1 MKSIQQRLG
10 IGLASALLISGLLL
24 ILGARW
30 LVDTALRDY
39 LGSGLQ
45 TESENLL
52 VAIARGPNGLQLDE
66 QRLNPAYQRPFSGR
80 YFEIDIGE
88 PRWRSRSLW
97 DHVLERP
104 THVGLTGHLVN
115 GPGDQRL
122 LVYRADYQRL
132 GQKLSIVVAQDYN
145 PLLTSF
151 SRMLRIGAG
160 IGLVALIVIL
170 FLQRIT
176 VRRALKPLE
185 RVRQQVAQLQQGQR
199 SQLDTQV
206 PQELELLVEQIN
218 HLLRH
223 TEDNLKRAR
232 HGIGNLGHALKTPL
246 AVLVSLAERQE
257 LSAHPEL
264 QSILRDQL
272 EQIQQ
277 RLERELRRAR
287 LAGDQLPGVYLD
299 CEAELPSLC
308 AMLKQIHDNNLTIS
322 CHVPSGLKL
331 PWDREDL
338 LELLGTLLDNACK
351 WASSQV
357 ELTVLK
363 KDACYEIS
371 IDDDG
376 PGIAPESRQDI
387 LERGARLDER
397 VRGHGLG
404 LGIARD
410 IVDSCAGTLSLES
423 SSLGGLKVLVRLPLR
438 ASRSAPG
445 D

>member
-10 IGLASALLISGLLL
+10 IGLAAALLVCGLLL

-30 LVDTALRDY
+30 LVDNALRDY

-52 VAIARGPNGLQLDE
+52 VAVVRGANGLQLDE

-80 YFEIDIGE
+80 YFEIDVGE

-104 THVGLTGHLVN
+104 THVGLTRHLIN

-122 LVYRADYQRL
+122 LVYRADYQRW

-151 SRMLRIGAG
+151 SRMLRLGAG
-160 IGLVALIVIL
+160 IGLVALMAIL

-185 RVRQQVAQLQQGQR
+185 RVRHQIAQLQQGQR
-199 SQLDTQV
+199 SQLDAHV

-246 AVLVSLAERQE
+246 AVLISVAERQE
-257 LSAHPEL
+257 LKAYPEL
-264 QSILRDQL
+264 QNTLRDQL

-308 AMLKQIHDNNLTIS
+308 TMLKQIHGRELTIS
-322 CHVPSGLKL
+322 YHVAPGLKL

-351 WASSQV
+351 WADNQV

-363 KDACYEIS
+363 KKACYEVS

-376 PGIAPESRQDI
+376 PGIAPELRRDI
-387 LERGARLDER
+387 LERGARLDEG
-397 VRGHGLG
+397 VNGHGLG

-410 IVDSCAGTLSLES
+410 IVDNCGGALSLENS
-423 SSLGGLKVLVRLPLR
+423 PLGGLKVVIRLPLR
-438 ASRSAPG
+438 ASSQ
-445 D
+445 

>member
-10 IGLASALLISGLLL
+10 IGLAAALLVCGLLL

-30 LVDTALRDY
+30 LVDNALRDY

-52 VAIARGPNGLQLDE
+52 VAVVRGANGLQLDE

-80 YFEIDIGE
+80 YFEIDAGE

-104 THVGLTGHLVN
+104 THVGLTRHLIN

-122 LVYRADYQRL
+122 LVYRADYQRW
-132 GQKLSIVVAQDYN
+132 GQKLTIVVAQDYN

-151 SRMLRIGAG
+151 SRMLRLGAG
-160 IGLVALIVIL
+160 IGLVALMAIL

-199 SQLDTQV
+199 SQLDAHV

-246 AVLVSLAERQE
+246 AVLISVAERQE
-257 LSAHPEL
+257 LKAYPEL
-264 QSILRDQL
+264 QNTLRDQL

-308 AMLKQIHDNNLTIS
+308 TMLKQIHGRELTIS
-322 CHVPSGLKL
+322 YHVAPGLKL

-351 WASSQV
+351 WADNQV

-363 KDACYEIS
+363 KMACYEVS

-376 PGIAPESRQDI
+376 PGIAPELRRDI
-387 LERGARLDER
+387 LERGARLDEG
-397 VRGHGLG
+397 VTGHGLG

-410 IVDSCAGTLSLES
+410 IVDNCGGALSLENS
-423 SSLGGLKVLVRLPLR
+423 PLGGLKVVIRLPLR
-438 ASRSAPG
+438 ASSQ
-445 D
+445 

>member
-1 MKSIQQRLG
+1 MISIQRRLSL
-10 IGLASALLISGLLL
+10 GLAAALLVCGLLL

-30 LVDTALRDY
+30 LVDSALRDY
-39 LGSGLQ
+39 LSSGLQ
-45 TESENLL
+45 AESENLL
-52 VAIARGPNGLQLDE
+52 VAVVRGPDGLQLDE

-80 YFEIDIGE
+80 YFEIDMGE

-97 DHVLERP
+97 DHVLESP
-104 THVGLTGHLVN
+104 THEGLTRHLVN
-115 GPGDQRL
+115 GPGEQRL

-151 SRMLRIGAG
+151 SRMLRIGAA
-160 IGLVALIVIL
+160 IGLTALIIIL
-170 FLQRIT
+170 LLQRIT

-185 RVRQQVAQLQQGQR
+185 RVRHQIAQLQQGQR

-206 PQELELLVEQIN
+206 PQELEPLVGQIN

-246 AVLVSLAERQE
+246 AVLVSLTERE
-257 LSAHPEL
+257 ALKAHPAL
-264 QSILRDQL
+264 QHTLREQL
-272 EQIQQ
+272 DQIQQ
-277 RLERELRRAR
+277 RLERELRKAR

-308 AMLKQIHDNNLTIS
+308 AMLKQIHGREIDIE

-351 WASSQV
+351 WAQTHVRLSV
-357 ELTVLK
+357 ENHYPHYV
-363 KDACYEIS
+363 IRV
-371 IDDDG
+371 DDDG
-376 PGIAPESRQDI
+376 PGIAPESRPEI
-387 LERGARLDER
+387 LERGVRLDEQ
-397 VRGHGLG
+397 VVGHGLG

-410 IVDSCAGTLSLES
+410 IVENCGGTLTLETS
-423 SSLGGLKVLVRLPLR
+423 PLGGLQVLIQLPFR
-438 ASRSAPG
+438 TSSTTTA
-445 D
+445 